1 MKNGLVIIDI
11 VIDQGGIFEII
22 DKIMIYD
29 DLIYI
34 KYGVVYY
41 VVVNMLGVV
50 LCILM
55 LVLNNVMLFYV
66 FMLVNKGY
74 REVFKLN

>member
-1 MKNGLVIIDI
+1 
-11 VIDQGGIFEII
+11 
-22 DKIMIYD
+22 MIYD
-29 DLIYI
+29 DFIYI